1 MTALLV
7 LIVIAIFQGSFLLM
21 LVVFIAVRR
30 QVERQRRQ
38 SFLSARQAISEPL
51 SAWLSGS
58 GDVESVVAALRAL
71 PAAAVVGFAL
81 HLARTTLPQDARDA
95 LAVALR
101 SEPWVRRT
109 ISRASSRFWTRR
121 LDAARCLALAGTR
134 DDSALLETLLN
145 DPVPGVTVAAAGALP
160 RVADARLV
168 AVVLDRMVT
177 LPTVMRLYLQGTLRE
192 LRMIVE
198 PLILAR
204 LSTHAAPSA
213 LAHWV
218 ELAGALDLPAVFD
231 VIAQLAVHESV
242 HVRVAVARALRRSP
256 RQRSVDVLQMMLHDA
271 DPTVRAATAHALGE
285 LASPTVLADLL
296 GAARDTDW
304 RVRYRATLALS
315 QLGEAGRTAL
325 RTLRTDS
332 DRYVADMAMLIS
344 GLSEG
349 ALLEMVEA

>member
-7 LIVIAIFQGSFLLM
+7 LIVIAIFQGAFLLM
-21 LVVFIAVRR
+21 LVVFIGVRR

-38 SFLSARQAISEPL
+38 GFLSARQAISEPL

-58 GDVESVVAALRAL
+58 GEIESVVVALRAL

-81 HLARTTLPQDARDA
+81 HLARTTLPLDARDA
-95 LAVALR
+95 LAASLR
-101 SEPWVRRT
+101 QEPWVRRT
-109 ISRASSRFWTRR
+109 ISGASSRFWTRR
-121 LDAARCLALAGTR
+121 LDAARCLALAGTP

-145 DPVPGVTVAAAGALP
+145 DPVPGVAVAAADALP

-168 AVVLDRMVT
+168 AVVLDRMVS
-177 LPTVMRLYLQGTLRE
+177 LPTVMRLYLQGILRE
-192 LRMIVE
+192 LRTIVE
-198 PLILAR
+198 PLLLAR
-204 LSTHAAPSA
+204 LSTRAAPRA

-218 ELAGALDLPAVFD
+218 ELAGALELPAVFD
-231 VIAQLAVHESV
+231 VVAQLAVHQSV
-242 HVRVAVARALRRSP
+242 QVRVAVARALRRSP
-256 RQRSVDVLQMMLHDA
+256 RQQSVDVLKMMLHDA
-271 DPTVRAATAHALGE
+271 DPTVRATTAHALGE
-285 LASPTVLADLL
+285 LASPTVLPDLL
-296 GAARDTDW
+296 GAARDVDW

-344 GLSEG
+344 GLSDG